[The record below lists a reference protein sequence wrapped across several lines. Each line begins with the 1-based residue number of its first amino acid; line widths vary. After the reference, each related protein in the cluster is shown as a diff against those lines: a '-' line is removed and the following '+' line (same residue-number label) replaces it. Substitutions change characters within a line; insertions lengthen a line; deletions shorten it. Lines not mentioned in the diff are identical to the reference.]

1 MNRFGQNGMKGEEFM
16 ENSLMFID
24 GAWVE
29 PDSGEYFPVLN
40 PATGEL
46 AGSVPNGGYAEAV
59 RAIDAAHLAFADWS
73 AHTAEERA
81 EYLMTWHRLI
91 LQNLDDLAAT
101 LTMEQGKPLAEAKGE
116 IGYGAKF
123 IEWYAE
129 EAKRVYGSTIPASA
143 RNKRVVVLRQP
154 VGVVAAITP
163 WNFPAAMVTRKIAP
177 ALAAG
182 CTVILKPAEQTPLTS
197 IKLYQL
203 LEQAGL
209 PKGVANLVTGDA
221 VQIGKAFME
230 DSRVRKIT
238 FTGSTEVGKLL
249 MKQAADTMK
258 NISLELGGH
267 APFLVFDDA
276 DVESAVKGVIASKFR
291 NAGQTCICAN
301 RILVQEGAADRFI
314 ALFKKEASALKV
326 GNGLEEGTVIGP
338 LIDKAGYEKV
348 SLHVQDALAKGAHLV
363 CGGEGFH
370 QSDEEDAGYFYQPTV
385 LSGVTADMR
394 IMQEE
399 TFGPVAPVVTF
410 KTEEEGIRMANDSV
424 YGLAAYVFTESLSR
438 AIRVG
443 EKLEFGIVGINDG
456 APSTAQAPF
465 GGFKESGLGREGG
478 KEGIESFLETKFMS
492 IGI

>member
-1 MNRFGQNGMKGEEFM
+1 M
-16 ENSLMFID
+16 ENKSELSHSFMYIN
-24 GAWVE
+24 GTWVK
-29 PDSGEYFPVLN
+29 PDNGEYFSVLN
-40 PATGEL
+40 PATGEII
-46 AGSVPNGGYAEAV
+46 GSVANGGYAETKL
-59 RAIDAAHLAFADWS
+59 AIQAAHEAFAEWS
-73 AHTAEERA
+73 AYTAEERA
-81 EYLMTWHRLI
+81 EYMMKWVHLI
-91 LQNLDDLAAT
+91 MQNLDELATT

-116 IGYGAKF
+116 ISYGAKF

-129 EAKRVYGSTIPASA
+129 EAKRVYGDTIPASA
-143 RNKRVVVLRQP
+143 RNKRIVVLRQP

-182 CTVILKPAEQTPLTS
+182 CAIILKPAEQTPLTS
-197 IKLYQL
+197 VKLFQL
-203 LEQAGL
+203 LEQAGF

-276 DVESAVKGVIASKFR
+276 NVESAVKGVIASKFR

-301 RILVQEGAADRFI
+301 RILVQEGVVDPFI
-314 ALFKKEASALKV
+314 KVFNEEVRALKV

-338 LIDKAGYEKV
+338 LIDRAGYEKV
-348 SLHVQDALAKGAHLV
+348 ELHVQDALAKGAQLV
-363 CGGEGFH
+363 CGGEGYH
-370 QSDEEDAGYFYQPTV
+370 QSDEDDAGYFYHPTV
-385 LSGVTADMR
+385 LAGVTSGMR

-424 YGLAAYVFTESLSR
+424 YGLAAYLFTESLSR

-456 APSTAQAPF
+456 APSSAQAPF
-465 GGFKESGLGREGG
+465 GGFKESGIGREGG

-492 IGI
+492 ITI

>member
-1 MNRFGQNGMKGEEFM
+1 M
-16 ENSLMFID
+16 ENSLMFIN

-46 AGSVPNGGYAEAV
+46 IGSVANGGYAETK
-59 RAIDAAHLAFADWS
+59 RAIEAAHLAFVDWS

-81 EYLMTWHRLI
+81 GYLMRWHRLI
-91 LQNLDDLAAT
+91 MENLDELAAT

-129 EAKRVYGSTIPASA
+129 EAKRVYGDTIPASA

-197 IKLYQL
+197 IQLYRL

-221 VQIGKAFME
+221 VQISKAFME
-230 DSRVRKIT
+230 DSRLRKIT

-276 DVESAVKGVIASKFR
+276 VVESAVKGVVASKFR

-301 RILVQEGAADRFI
+301 RILVQEGVADRFI
-314 ALFKKEASALKV
+314 ELFHEEVRALKV
-326 GNGLEEGTVIGP
+326 GNGLEEGTIIGP

-348 SLHVQDALAKGAHLV
+348 SMHVQDALAKGARLV

-370 QSDEEDAGYFYQPTV
+370 KSDEENAGYFYQPTV
-385 LSGVTADMR
+385 LSGVTEEMR

-399 TFGPVAPVVTF
+399 TFGPVAPLITF

-424 YGLAAYVFTESLSR
+424 YGLAAYLFTENLSR

-465 GGFKESGLGREGG
+465 GGYKESGLGREGG
-478 KEGIESFLETKFMS
+478 KEGIESFLETKYMS